1 MKSQHDKRADILLVD
16 FGAGDHGHRGPLN
29 AMLAR
34 LFRLAHVDFSAKA
47 VFDSRP
53 MLVPMIE
60 HSPFGFL
67 LACLV
72 RGLLGRRTVG
82 LLFRPLPTLRETRLA
97 MRVKRLLCLF
107 LRRYPGVQVLTIVP
121 FAVEPEM
128 ARIAH
133 GWIHDPQ
140 EWDLQLDPS
149 GLAELSLRVSRDV
162 EAAAKGRLVCTA
174 IGAQNHEKGFDRLAR
189 LYLDHGELRSR
200 LHLAIGGTVAS
211 DQQEAARALAE
222 LGATC
227 IDRYISD
234 GEIFGLY
241 HAADL
246 VWCRYEPSYDQA
258 SGILGR
264 AMQLGIPAVVRPG
277 SVTAAL
283 CRISDHPCIELGADA
298 DWAKLLAMPPRVA
311 PAQAAAGAQD
321 KGRASLARLAEALG
335 VAPAWNPFVA

>member
-34 LFRLAHVDFSAKA
+34 LFRLAHVDFTAKA

-72 RGLLGRRTVG
+72 RGLIGRRTVG
-82 LLFRPLPTLRETRLA
+82 LLFRPLPTLRETRAA

-140 EWDLQLDPS
+140 EWDLQLDPPEP
-149 GLAELSLRVSRDV
+149 GEASLRVSRDV
-162 EAAAKGRLVCTA
+162 AAAAKGRRVCAA
-174 IGAQNHEKGFDRLAR
+174 IGTQNHEKGFDRLAR
-189 LYLDHGELRSR
+189 LYLDRGELRAG
-200 LHLAIGGTVAS
+200 LHLAIGGKVVP
-211 DQQEAARALAE
+211 DQQEAAFALAAA
-222 LGATC
+222 GTTC

-241 HAADL
+241 RAADL

-277 SVTAAL
+277 SVAAAL
-283 CRISDHPCIELGADA
+283 CRLSDHPCIELGSDA
-298 DWAKLLAMPPRVA
+298 DWAKLLALPPGIP
-311 PAQAAAGAQD
+311 PAHAAARAQD
-321 KGRASLARLAEALG
+321 KGRASLARLAGALG
-335 VAPAWNPFVA
+335 VAPALNPFAA